1 MCRFLTNYEVS
12 IISEYAAENI
22 SDLQSFKL
30 SKASEIDGRHKNRKR
45 CNMRWKYYILNIVVF
60 FLLFAATAR
69 AQESAKIVYPY
80 IPIGLNSL
88 PWIIAKEAR
97 IFHRH
102 GLDVDPVFVGFSPL
116 VVSMLLS
123 GSADM
128 AGLGGPAIVTNV
140 LKGGDVVFV
149 AAIIPYFG
157 NSLVVRR
164 EIKNVSELKGKR
176 VGIGRLGTVAHFALQ
191 AILDR
196 YNVTDVTVIQGLG
209 PGEQLPALNR
219 GSIDAAIVSPPAFPL
234 LKAGHQELLSSTDLR
249 NLGIKFI
256 HQGIVARKSLL
267 SKNGDVVVRLIKS
280 TMEGIKMIETDEQL
294 TKKVL
299 TKYVR
304 LTDPDLLDQTY
315 RLAVTHFA
323 RDPAVPP
330 EAIQSMVQQL
340 ARWNMV
346 DQKAANSTPLT
357 DFYDNRF
364 VDEVKKSGFLNQLWK

>member
-1 MCRFLTNYEVS
+1 MQYNMHLRYCLPATLVIAVLT
-12 IISEYAAENI
+12 IST
-22 SDLQSFKL
+22 L
-30 SKASEIDGRHKNRKR
+30 H
-45 CNMRWKYYILNIVVF
+45 
-60 FLLFAATAR
+60 
-69 AQESAKIVYPY
+69 AQESLKLVFPY
-80 IPIGLNSL
+80 SPIGLNSL
-88 PWIIAKEAR
+88 PWMIAKEAR

-102 GLDVDPVFVGFSPL
+102 GLDVDAVFVGFSPL

-140 LKGGDVVFV
+140 LQGGDIVFV
-149 AAIIPYFG
+149 GATLPYFG
-157 NSLVVRR
+157 NSLVVRK
-164 EIKNVSELKGKR
+164 EINKISELKGKK

-196 YNVTDVTVIQGLG
+196 YKITDVAVVQGLG

-219 GSIDAAIVSPPAFPL
+219 GSIDAAVVSPPAFPL
-234 LKAGHQELLSSTDLR
+234 LKAGHQELLSSADIR

-256 HQGIVARKSLL
+256 HQGIVARRSLL
-267 SKNGDVVVRLIKS
+267 RKNGDAIVRLIKS
-280 TMEGIKMIETDEQL
+280 TMEGIKTIATDEQL

-299 TKYVR
+299 TKYTR

-315 RLAVTHFA
+315 RLAMTHFT
-323 RDPAVPP
+323 RDPTVPP

-346 DQKAANSTPLT
+346 DQKLANSTPLT
-357 DFYDNRF
+357 DFYDNSF
-364 VDEVKKSGFLNQLWK
+364 VHEVKKSGFLNQLWK